1 MVHASNPSTQEAKV
15 GRLGFRGQDPFSE
28 LGDREMRKI
37 EWFIRF
43 YFCCCY
49 NKIPGKSNLRTF
61 YFNHIMRVQLSTLGK
76 SFQQG
81 LEVVGS
87 ILSAEWKQKEMD
99 SDIQLS
105 QPGIPAPCPC
115 NPGSAIELPTHI
127 KGESPHLS

>member
-1 MVHASNPSTQEAKV
+1 MVHASNPSTQEAKD
-15 GRLGFRGQDPFSE
+15 GRLGLRDQDPFSE
-28 LGDREMRKI
+28 LGDREVRNIK
-37 EWFIRF
+37 WFIRF

-49 NKIPGKSNLRTF
+49 NKITDKSNLRTF

-81 LEVVGS
+81 LEVVGP
-87 ILSAEWKQKEMD
+87 ILSAEWKQKEVD

-105 QPGIPAPCPC
+105 QPGIPPPCPC
-115 NPGSAIELPTHI
+115 NPVSAIELPTHI